1 MELFLHNYEVN
12 FFLKVFFQISRFEM
26 LVKENELAQKIP
38 RKTFN
43 EQGGAGPK
51 GGNIYIND

>member
-1 MELFLHNYEVN
+1 MELFLHCQKIS
-12 FFLKVFFQISRFEM
+12 FFLKVLFEISRFQV
-26 LVKENELAQKIP
+26 LVKENELAQKVP

-51 GGNIYIND
+51 GGDIYIND

>member
-1 MELFLHNYEVN
+1 MELFLHRGKIS
-12 FFLKVFFQISRFEM
+12 FFLKGFFKISRFQV
-26 LVKENELAQKIP
+26 LVKENELAQKVQ

-51 GGNIYIND
+51 GGDIYIND

>member
-1 MELFLHNYEVN
+1 MELFLHWQKIS
-12 FFLKVFFQISRFEM
+12 FFLKVLFEISRFQV
-26 LVKENELAQKIP
+26 LVKENELAQKVP

-51 GGNIYIND
+51 GGDIYIND